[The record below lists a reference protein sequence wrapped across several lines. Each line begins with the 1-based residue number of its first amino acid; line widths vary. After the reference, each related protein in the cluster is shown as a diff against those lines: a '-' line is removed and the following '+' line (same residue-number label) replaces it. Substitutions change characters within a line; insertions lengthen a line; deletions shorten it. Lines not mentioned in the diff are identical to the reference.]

1 MTTINLI
8 VSQIRWYK
16 PLLGIESHID
26 EPEPRQTTED
36 QSVDQTNVANNTI
49 TYIL

>member
-8 VSQIRWYK
+8 VSQIRLYK
-16 PLLGIESHID
+16 PLLGTESHSY

-36 QSVDQTNVANNTI
+36 QPVDQTNVANNTI